1 MIIMMG
7 YFNKWAKYKSH
18 ESLILNYQ
26 ILHFSHRSHYFADL
40 TLTNLHFLFV
50 ELDHWLNDRICF
62 VSIELDID
70 VLLQSYDDLVINSE
84 NS

>member
-50 ELDHWLNDRICF
+50 ELDH
-62 VSIELDID
+62 
-70 VLLQSYDDLVINSE
+70 
-84 NS
+84 